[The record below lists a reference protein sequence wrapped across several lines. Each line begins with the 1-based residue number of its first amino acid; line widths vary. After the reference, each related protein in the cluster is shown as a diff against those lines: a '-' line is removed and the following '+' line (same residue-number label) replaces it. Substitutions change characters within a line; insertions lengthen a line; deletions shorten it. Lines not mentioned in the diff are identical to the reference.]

1 MMPGGRAVRPVA
13 VWLLVGLAVLAV
25 AAGPAEATGS
35 ARAAA
40 QAPDRAGVQDAGG
53 VDEIVDSLDTEDITR
68 FLERIDRELVPDM
81 PSFDVKK
88 IIDDPG
94 ALFEPGRVLQA
105 AGSYLAREVVAGF
118 GMLGALVTM
127 AVLVAVFDGVA
138 AGVAHRGPILTA
150 QTVVRVILVIMGV
163 SAFER
168 AAAIGLETVENM
180 SGVLYALMPSLVT
193 AMAASGAIVTAAV
206 VSPVM
211 IAATAAMGTI
221 VKLWVIPML
230 LMAAV
235 LGLVG
240 DIGGRKQVSRVAA
253 VMRQW
258 TVIIL
263 GLGSTLFVATAGIRS
278 GIAKV
283 SDAAAGRAAKFLAGS
298 MVPVVGKAFSDAID
312 VVAASSSLVRGA
324 LGAFGLVALIM
335 LCLFPLMKMAGIM
348 LAFRI
353 AGALCQP
360 LGDARL
366 SDALWEMADALQGLC
381 VAVGTVGLMFFLC
394 MAAFAGLGGVLPR

>member
-1 MMPGGRAVRPVA
+1 MRPHGRGAR
-13 VWLLVGLAVLAV
+13 
-25 AAGPAEATGS
+25 T

-40 QAPDRAGVQDAGG
+40 VFGLGLVLMVVMAAAASGAAAVAAPGDAARVAGVEG
-53 VDEIVDSLDTEDITR
+53 VVNSLDTGDITQ
-68 FLERIDRELVPDM
+68 FLEALDRDLAPEM
-81 PSFDVKK
+81 PRFDIVQ

-94 ALFEPGRVLQA
+94 VLFDPGRVLQA
-105 AGSYLAREVVAGF
+105 AGSFLAREVVAGL
-118 GMLGALVTM
+118 GILGALVTM
-127 AVLVAVFDGVA
+127 AVLVAAFDGVA
-138 AGVAHRGPILTA
+138 AGVTARGPIITA
-150 QTVVRVILVIMGV
+150 QAVCRVVLVIMGV

-168 AAAIGLETVENM
+168 AAALGVETVENM
-180 SGVLYALMPSLVT
+180 SGMLYALMPSLVT

-211 IAATAAMGTI
+211 VAATAAMGTL
-221 VKLWVIPML
+221 VRSWVIPML

-263 GLGSTLFVATAGIRS
+263 GLGSTLFVAAAGIRS

-283 SDAAAGRAAKFLAGS
+283 SDAAAGRAAKFLTGS
-298 MVPVVGKAFSDAID
+298 IVPVVGKAFSDAID

-324 LGAFGLVALIM
+324 LGAFGLVALVL
-335 LCLFPLMKMAGIM
+335 LCLFPLLKMAGIM

-360 LGDARL
+360 LGDAKL
-366 SDALWEMADALQGLC
+366 SDALWDMADALQGLC
-381 VAVGTVGLMFFLC
+381 VAVGVVGLMFFLC
-394 MAAFAGLGGVLPR
+394 MAAFAGLAGVLPR

>member
-1 MMPGGRAVRPVA
+1 MTPPGRRAGRGATAAVLVVVA
-13 VWLLVGLAVLAV
+13 VAAAVLAGGAAV
-25 AAGPAEATGS
+25 VASVAGPGGAAG
-35 ARAAA
+35 
-40 QAPDRAGVQDAGG
+40 
-53 VDEIVDSLDTEDITR
+53 LDDVIERVNTEDITR
-68 FLERIDRELVPDM
+68 FLEELDRDLVPQM
-81 PSFDVKK
+81 PRFDVMQ

-94 ALFEPGRVLQA
+94 TLLEPGRVLQA
-105 AGSYLAREVVAGF
+105 AGSYLAREVVTGL
-118 GMLGALVTM
+118 GILGALVTM
-127 AVLVAVFDGVA
+127 AVLVAAFDALASGVSARGPVVA
-138 AGVAHRGPILTA
+138 AQAVC
-150 QTVVRVILVIMGV
+150 RVILVIMGV
-163 SAFER
+163 TAFER
-168 AAAIGLETVENM
+168 VAALGIETVENM
-180 SGVLYALMPSLVT
+180 SSLLYALMPSLVT

-211 IAATAAMGTI
+211 VAATAAMGTLVRSWI
-221 VKLWVIPML
+221 IPTL

-240 DIGGRKQVSRVAA
+240 DVGGRKQVSRIAA

-258 TVIIL
+258 AMIIM
-263 GLGSTLFVATAGIRS
+263 GLASTLFVAATGIRS

-298 MVPVVGKAFSDAID
+298 MVPVVGKALSDAID

-324 LGAFGLVALIM
+324 LGAFGLAALVM

-348 LAFRI
+348 LAFRV
-353 AGALCQP
+353 AGGLCQP
-360 LGDARL
+360 LGDSRL

-381 VAVGTVGLMFFLC
+381 VAVGVVGLMFFLC